1 MKASFISGK
10 AYWASVVA
18 PNTTFDSDGT
28 WKIDVYD
35 MDKKSLATVKE
46 DGLTI
51 KNKDDDR
58 GNFVTIKRDVRRVKG
73 GVNRAP
79 TLVDAQKRTMSDLV
93 GNGSVVNVKYRPY
106 TYDNKYGKGQG
117 ADLMGV
123 QVIELVRYETDP
135 EDEDE
140 DFEVVSEGFSTEEE
154 ISFAS

>member
-10 AYWASVVA
+10 ACWASVVA
-18 PNTTFDSDGT
+18 PDTTFDSDGT
-28 WKIDVYD
+28 WKINVYD
-35 MDKKSLATVKE
+35 MDAKSLATVKE

-51 KNKDDDR
+51 KNKDDER
-58 GNFVTIKRDVRRVKG
+58 GDFVTIKRDVRRGKG
-73 GVNRAP
+73 GMNRAP

-106 TYDNKYGKGQG
+106 VYDNKFGKGKG

-123 QVIELVRYETDP
+123 QVIELVRFDADP
-135 EDEDE
+135 DEEDE
-140 DFEVVSEGFSTEEE
+140 DFEVVSDGFSTEEE

>member
-28 WKIDVYD
+28 WKLDVCN
-35 MDKKSLATVKE
+35 MDAKSLATVKE

-51 KNKDDDR
+51 KNKGDER
-58 GNFVTIKRDVRRVKG
+58 GDFVTIKRDVRRGKG
-73 GVNRAP
+73 GMNRAP
-79 TLVDAQKRTMSDLV
+79 TLVDAQKRTMTDLV

-106 TYDNKYGKGQG
+106 VYDNKFGKGKG

-123 QVIELVRYETDP
+123 QVIELVRFDADP
-135 EDEDE
+135 DEEDE
-140 DFEVVSEGFSTEEE
+140 DFEVVSDGFSTEEE